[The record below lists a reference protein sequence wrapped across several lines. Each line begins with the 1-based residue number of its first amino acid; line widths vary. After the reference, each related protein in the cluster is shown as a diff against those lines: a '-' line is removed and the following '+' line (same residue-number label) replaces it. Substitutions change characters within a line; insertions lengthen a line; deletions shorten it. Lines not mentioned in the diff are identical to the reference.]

1 MQPLAAQQAAAAA
14 ASGVPQ
20 QWAALAGAQ
29 ALALTALAGE
39 MKHLCGVLALLV
51 LLLAVHSVLPES
63 AACAKNSFV
72 PSVLPTVPSGL
83 PVSIPPCRQGREA
96 G

>member
-29 ALALTALAGE
+29 ALALKALAGE
-39 MKHLCGVLALLV
+39 MKHLCSVVCALRTALLGC
-51 LLLAVHSVLPES
+51 
-63 AACAKNSFV
+63 ACLGF
-72 PSVLPTVPSGL
+72 
-83 PVSIPPCRQGREA
+83 
-96 G
+96 